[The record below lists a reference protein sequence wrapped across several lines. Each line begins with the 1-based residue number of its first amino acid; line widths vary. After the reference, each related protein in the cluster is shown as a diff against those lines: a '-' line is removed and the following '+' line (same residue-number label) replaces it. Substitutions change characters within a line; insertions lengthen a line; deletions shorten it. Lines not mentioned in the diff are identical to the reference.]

1 MYILKVDSK
10 YFYEPK
16 SKLKI
21 VKIKINAYKKEY
33 FKILRIADKLF
44 VNLSFAMIQSLIKSL
59 KNRHE
64 IKQ

>member
-21 VKIKINAYKKEY
+21 VKIKINAYKK
-33 FKILRIADKLF
+33 
-44 VNLSFAMIQSLIKSL
+44 NTL
-59 KNRHE
+59 KFCDICR
-64 IKQ
+64 